1 MVSICLKARCKYKK
15 QALFLSCFGV
25 YTDFSY
31 FLPGLFQTFCCVLGA
46 VFEISAV
53 SATFCLVFSRHFA
66 VFWVLFL
73 RFLQF
78 QLPFAWS
85 FPDILLCFGCCFG
98 DFCSFSYFFS
108 DFPWLLGW
116 VLGAVFR
123 ISAVSATFSRIFA
136 GFWARFGCCF
146 RSFRDYSFPSPSYCL
161 CYQPMAI
168 EHYANLVLLS

>member
-1 MVSICLKARCKYKK
+1 MVSICLKARYKYKK

-53 SATFCLVFSRHFA
+53 SATFCLVFSGHFA

-85 FPDILLCFGCCFG
+85 FPDICCVFWVLFWGFLQFQLLFLG
-98 DFCSFSYFFS
+98 FSWLWAVFWVLFLGFLQFQLLFLRFS
-108 DFPWLLGW
+108 ELLG
-116 VLGAVFR
+116 
-123 ISAVSATFSRIFA
+123 
-136 GFWARFGCCF
+136 
-146 RSFRDYSFPSPSYCL
+146 
-161 CYQPMAI
+161 
-168 EHYANLVLLS
+168 

>member
-1 MVSICLKARCKYKK
+1 MVSICLKARYKYKK

-31 FLPGLFQTFCCVLGA
+31 FLPGFFQTFCCVLGA

-53 SATFCLVFSRHFA
+53 SATFCLVF
-66 VFWVLFL
+66 
-73 RFLQF
+73 
-78 QLPFAWS
+78 
-85 FPDILLCFGCCFG
+85 PDILLCFGCCFG
-98 DFCSFSYFFS
+98 DFYSFSYFFS
-108 DFPWLLGW
+108 GFPWLLGW

-146 RSFRDYSFPSPSYCL
+146 RSFRDYSSPSPSYCL

>member
-53 SATFCLVFSRHFA
+53 SATFCLVFSGHFA

-78 QLPFAWS
+78 QQSSPN
-85 FPDILLCFGCCFG
+85 LCVNS
-98 DFCSFSYFFS
+98 SFSYV
-108 DFPWLLGW
+108 
-116 VLGAVFR
+116 VL
-123 ISAVSATFSRIFA
+123 ST
-136 GFWARFGCCF
+136 
-146 RSFRDYSFPSPSYCL
+146 L
-161 CYQPMAI
+161 
-168 EHYANLVLLS
+168 LLSSRDLIEWSLVCHSILSYQKFCD

>member
-1 MVSICLKARCKYKK
+1 MVSICLKARYKYKK

-53 SATFCLVFSRHFA
+53 SATFCLVFSGHFA

-85 FPDILLCFGCCFG
+85 FPDILQFQLLFLGFSQAFG
-98 DFCSFSYFFS
+98 
-108 DFPWLLGW
+108 LG
-116 VLGAVFR
+116 LGAVLEVLE
-123 ISAVSATFSRIFA
+123 ITAPQVLPTV
-136 GFWARFGCCF
+136 C
-146 RSFRDYSFPSPSYCL
+146 
-161 CYQPMAI
+161 AI
-168 EHYANLVLLS
+168 NLWLLNIMLI

>member
-1 MVSICLKARCKYKK
+1 MVSICLKARYKYKK

-31 FLPGLFQTFCCVLGA
+31 SFFLVNGLFQTFCCVLGA

-53 SATFCLVFSRHFA
+53 SAKNNCLV
-66 VFWVLFL
+66 
-73 RFLQF
+73 
-78 QLPFAWS
+78 

-98 DFCSFSYFFS
+98 DFCSFSYIFS
-108 DFPWLLGW
+108 RVFGFWAGF
-116 VLGAVFR
+116 GAVFR

-146 RSFRDYSFPSPSYCL
+146 RSFRDYSSPSPSYCL

>member
-53 SATFCLVFSRHFA
+53 SATFCLVFSGHF
-66 VFWVLFL
+66 
-73 RFLQF
+73 
-78 QLPFAWS
+78 
-85 FPDILLCFGCCFG
+85 CC
-98 DFCSFSYFFS
+98 
-108 DFPWLLGW
+108 

-146 RSFRDYSFPSPSYCL
+146 RSFRDYSSPSPSYCL

>member
-1 MVSICLKARCKYKK
+1 MVSICLKARYKYKK

-31 FLPGLFQTFCCVLGA
+31 FLPGFFQTFCCVLGA

-53 SATFCLVFSRHFA
+53 SATFCLVFFRT
-66 VFWVLFL
+66 FW
-73 RFLQF
+73 
-78 QLPFAWS
+78 
-85 FPDILLCFGCCFG
+85 C
-98 DFCSFSYFFS
+98 
-108 DFPWLLGW
+108 
-116 VLGAVFR
+116 VLGAVLG
-123 ISAVSATFSRIFA
+123 ISAVSATFSRVFA

-146 RSFRDYSFPSPSYCL
+146 RSFRDYSSPSPSYCL

>member
-53 SATFCLVFSRHFA
+53 SATFFS
-66 VFWVLFL
+66 
-73 RFLQF
+73 
-78 QLPFAWS
+78 
-85 FPDILLCFGCCFG
+85 G
-98 DFCSFSYFFS
+98 
-108 DFPWLLGW
+108 FPWLLGW

-146 RSFRDYSFPSPSYCL
+146 RSFRDYSSPSPSYCL

>member
-53 SATFCLVFSRHFA
+53 SATFCLVFSGHFG
-66 VFWVLFL
+66 L
-73 RFLQF
+73 
-78 QLPFAWS
+78 
-85 FPDILLCFGCCFG
+85 DYILLCFGCCFG

-108 DFPWLLGW
+108 GFPWLLGW

-146 RSFRDYSFPSPSYCL
+146 RSFRDYSSPSPSYCL

>member
-53 SATFCLVFSRHFA
+53 SATFCLVFSGHFA
-66 VFWVLFL
+66 VFWVLFWG
-73 RFLQF
+73 FLQF
-78 QLPFAWS
+78 QLLFLGFSLA
-85 FPDILLCFGCCFG
+85 FG
-98 DFCSFSYFFS
+98 
-108 DFPWLLGW
+108 LG
-116 VLGAVFR
+116 
-123 ISAVSATFSRIFA
+123 
-136 GFWARFGCCF
+136 FGCCF
-146 RSFRDYSFPSPSYCL
+146 RSFRDYSSPSPSYCL

>member
-1 MVSICLKARCKYKK
+1 M
-15 QALFLSCFGV
+15 SCFGV

-85 FPDILLCFGCCFG
+85 FPDILDLTTFCC
-98 DFCSFSYFFS
+98 
-108 DFPWLLGW
+108 
-116 VLGAVFR
+116 VLGAVLG
-123 ISAVSATFSRIFA
+123 ISAVSATFSRVFPGFWA
-136 GFWARFGCCF
+136 GFWVLFLGFLQFQLLFLGFSQAFGLGLGAVLEVLEITAPQVLPTVC
-146 RSFRDYSFPSPSYCL
+146 
-161 CYQPMAI
+161 AI
-168 EHYANLVLLS
+168 NLWLLNIMLI

>member
-1 MVSICLKARCKYKK
+1 MVSICLKARYKYKK
-15 QALFLSCFGV
+15 QALFLSCFGA
-25 YTDFSY
+25 
-31 FLPGLFQTFCCVLGA
+31 VLG
-46 VFEISAV
+46 FILI

-78 QLPFAWS
+78 QLLFAWS
-85 FPDILLCFGCCFG
+85 FRTFCC
-98 DFCSFSYFFS
+98 
-108 DFPWLLGW
+108 
-116 VLGAVFR
+116 VLGAVLG

-146 RSFRDYSFPSPSYCL
+146 RSFRDYSSPSPSYCL

>member
-1 MVSICLKARCKYKK
+1 MGFIL
-15 QALFLSCFGV
+15 
-25 YTDFSY
+25 
-31 FLPGLFQTFCCVLGA
+31 
-46 VFEISAV
+46 I

-78 QLPFAWS
+78 QLLFAWS
-85 FPDILLCFGCCFG
+85 FPDILLCFWCCFG

-108 DFPWLLGW
+108 GFPWLLGC

-146 RSFRDYSFPSPSYCL
+146 RSFRDYSSPSPSYCL

>member
-1 MVSICLKARCKYKK
+1 MGFIL
-15 QALFLSCFGV
+15 
-25 YTDFSY
+25 
-31 FLPGLFQTFCCVLGA
+31 
-46 VFEISAV
+46 I

-85 FPDILLCFGCCFG
+85 FSGHFAVFWVLFWGFLQFQLLFLG
-98 DFCSFSYFFS
+98 
-108 DFPWLLGW
+108 FPWLLGW

-146 RSFRDYSFPSPSYCL
+146 RSFRDYSSPSPSYCL